1 MLKQATVALA
11 FASLPL
17 AFSSI
22 SLKSQQ
28 VFDGLN
34 SQASASSQQL
44 EWERMLV
51 GESEEADQAAAEG
64 YSLRGEGVPDG
75 VPFTIEGKPAPDDF
89 IDAQCIDM
97 HGVREPCKIKV
108 DRINHAIGVW
118 TPPGRVSSR
127 LSIYKGSCIDVD
139 CILQNPDSGY
149 PEKYRGTTK
158 VLSWHGNHGGLLLKQ
173 DHGYEFEVVP
183 IAPLSFN

>member
-1 MLKQATVALA
+1 MFKRAALA
-11 FASLPL
+11 MAFVSLPFAL
-17 AFSSI
+17 SGV

-28 VFDGLN
+28 VSDGLD
-34 SQASASSQQL
+34 SQASVSAQQL

-51 GESEEADQAAAEG
+51 GESAEG

-75 VPFTIEGKPAPDDF
+75 VPFSIEGKPAPDDF

-97 HGVREPCKIKV
+97 YSDREPCKLKV
-108 DRINHAIGVW
+108 DLLNQAIGVW
-118 TPPGRVSSR
+118 RPPGRASSR
-127 LSIYKGSCIDVD
+127 LSIYKGSCIDVG

-158 VLSWHGNHGGLLLKQ
+158 VVSWDGDHGGLVLKQ
-173 DHGYEFEVVP
+173 AHGYEFEIVP
-183 IAPLSFN
+183 VTPLSF

>member
-1 MLKQATVALA
+1 MFKRAALA
-11 FASLPL
+11 MAFVSLPFAL
-17 AFSSI
+17 SGV

-28 VFDGLN
+28 VSDGLD
-34 SQASASSQQL
+34 SQASVPAQQL

-51 GESEEADQAAAEG
+51 GESAEG

-75 VPFTIEGKPAPDDF
+75 VPFSIEGKPAPDDF

-97 HGVREPCKIKV
+97 YSDREPCKLKV
-108 DRINHAIGVW
+108 DLLNQAIGVW
-118 TPPGRVSSR
+118 RPPGRASSR
-127 LSIYKGSCIDVD
+127 LSIYKGSCIDVG

-158 VLSWHGNHGGLLLKQ
+158 VVSWDGDHGGLVLKQ
-173 DHGYEFEVVP
+173 AHGYEFEIVP
-183 IAPLSFN
+183 VTPLSF

>member
-11 FASLPL
+11 IASLPL

-28 VFDGLN
+28 VFDGLD

-75 VPFTIEGKPAPDDF
+75 VPFTIVGKPAPDDF

-97 HGVREPCKIKV
+97 NGVREPC
-108 DRINHAIGVW
+108 
-118 TPPGRVSSR
+118 
-127 LSIYKGSCIDVD
+127 
-139 CILQNPDSGY
+139 
-149 PEKYRGTTK
+149 
-158 VLSWHGNHGGLLLKQ
+158 
-173 DHGYEFEVVP
+173 
-183 IAPLSFN
+183 

>member
-1 MLKQATVALA
+1 MA
-11 FASLPL
+11 FVSLPFAL
-17 AFSSI
+17 SGV

-28 VFDGLN
+28 VSDGLD
-34 SQASASSQQL
+34 SQASVSAQQL

-51 GESEEADQAAAEG
+51 GESAEG

-75 VPFTIEGKPAPDDF
+75 VPFSIEGKPAPDDF

-97 HGVREPCKIKV
+97 YSDREPCKLKV
-108 DRINHAIGVW
+108 DLLNQAIGVW
-118 TPPGRVSSR
+118 RPPGRASSR
-127 LSIYKGSCIDVD
+127 LSIYKGSCIDVG

-158 VLSWHGNHGGLLLKQ
+158 VVSWDGDHGGLVLKQ
-173 DHGYEFEVVP
+173 AHGYEFEIVP
-183 IAPLSFN
+183 VTPLSF

>member
-1 MLKQATVALA
+1 MLKRAALSMA
-11 FASLPL
+11 FVSLPFAL
-17 AFSSI
+17 SGV

-28 VFDGLN
+28 VSDGLD
-34 SQASASSQQL
+34 SQASVSAQQL

-51 GESEEADQAAAEG
+51 GESAEG

-75 VPFTIEGKPAPDDF
+75 VPFSIEGKPAPDDF

-97 HGVREPCKIKV
+97 YSDREPCKLKV
-108 DRINHAIGVW
+108 DLLNQAIGVW
-118 TPPGRVSSR
+118 RPPGRASSR
-127 LSIYKGSCIDVD
+127 LSIYKGSCIDVG

-158 VLSWHGNHGGLLLKQ
+158 VVSWDGDHGGLVLKQ
-173 DHGYEFEVVP
+173 AHGYEFEIVP
-183 IAPLSFN
+183 VTPLSF